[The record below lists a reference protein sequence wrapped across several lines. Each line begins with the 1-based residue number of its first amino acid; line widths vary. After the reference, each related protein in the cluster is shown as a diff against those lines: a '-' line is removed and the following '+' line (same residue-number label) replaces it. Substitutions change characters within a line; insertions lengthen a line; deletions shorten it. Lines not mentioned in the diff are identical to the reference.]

1 MLTTQ
6 QKTQLDRLTAKY
18 RYSFSI
24 YGSITNPYNTIRLA
38 AFVNLKAPTE
48 YESFQID
55 DDKTLVF
62 YNVEN
67 MKVCAH
73 TVK

>member
-24 YGSITNPYNTIRLA
+24 YGSIVNPYNTLRLA
-38 AFVNLKAPTE
+38 SFVSLKAPTE

-62 YNVEN
+62 YNVES
-67 MKVCAH
+67 MKQCAH

>member
-24 YGSITNPYNTIRLA
+24 YGSLANPYNTLRLA
-38 AFVNLKAPTE
+38 TFLNLKKPTE

-55 DDKTLVF
+55 DDRCLVF
-62 YNVEN
+62 YNVQN
-67 MKVCAH
+67 MRECAH